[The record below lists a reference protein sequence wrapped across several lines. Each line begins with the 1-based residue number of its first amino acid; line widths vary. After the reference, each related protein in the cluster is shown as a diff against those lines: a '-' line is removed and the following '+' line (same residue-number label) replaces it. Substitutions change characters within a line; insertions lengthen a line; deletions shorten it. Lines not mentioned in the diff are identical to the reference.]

1 MEIPYWLEQHLPTKC
16 ECGGLI
22 INNEELTRRACVN
35 PHCRKHMA
43 YKVEALAKYFGVKG
57 LGPASAEDIVI
68 AHKLKHHLEA
78 VPLIFNAKPAVHLW
92 EVAHLLM
99 VEGHD
104 KDMKP
109 FCEGYQSF
117 EAVFASNQT
126 LPVWF
131 KMMEDRLIAAQ
142 KYFIIKAP
150 LSRVVLNVMMTG
162 EVKGY
167 SSRAL
172 FLQHLNNKYGG
183 IVQLQDVG
191 VRKTNVFCLIK
202 EETAAY
208 HNKTKIAK
216 ERGIKI
222 VTPKQLEE
230 TLELYVKQLLGG
242 ESSEDR

>member
-1 MEIPYWLEQHLPTKC
+1 MDIPYWLLPHIPTKC
-16 ECGGLI
+16 VCGGDI
-22 INNEELTRRACVN
+22 INNDELTHRVCSN
-35 PHCRKHMA
+35 PKCYKHMS
-43 YKVEALAKYFGVKG
+43 YKVEALAKYFGIKG
-57 LGPASAEDIVI
+57 MGPASADELI
-68 AHKLKHHLEA
+68 AAHRLSNHLEA
-78 VPLIFNAKPAVHLW
+78 LPYLLHDKPHVHLW

-99 VEGHD
+99 IEGHD

-117 EAVFASNQT
+117 EAVFASEQVF
-126 LPVWF
+126 PIWF
-131 KMMEDRLIAAQ
+131 KVLKDKLINAQ

-150 LSRVVLNVMMTG
+150 LSKVVLNVMMTG

-167 SSRAL
+167 SSRGL
-172 FLQHLNNKYGG
+172 FLQHLNNKYGS

-208 HNKTKIAK
+208 HNKTKIAQ

-230 TLELYVKQLLGG
+230 TLETYVKQLIGG
-242 ESSEDR
+242 